1 MYAFYSA
8 LLAFFLLLTLP
19 YWLLQ
24 MMRHGKYRAGLR
36 QRFGAVPP
44 ALAGRSDKPAIW
56 VHAVS
61 VGEVVASSAVVE
73 ALRQK
78 FPSHRVLVSTTTS
91 TGQKLAAQRF
101 GAENV
106 FYFPLDFALA
116 VRPYL
121 DALRPELVVVAETEF
136 WPNFLRC
143 AKRSGARVAV
153 INCRISDR
161 SLPGSKRL
169 RFWLPKLLEKTL
181 ANVDVFLAQTEE
193 DRKRLVEIGAPESK
207 VTVAGN
213 LKFDVAPPPPPRIVA
228 SLREGFSHSG
238 AGPVLVC
245 GSTLEGEEG
254 SLLSAFRNILVNHP
268 KAVMILAPRHP
279 ERFSEVAA
287 LVETLGFR
295 VWRRSLWSG
304 EPLAGS
310 VFLVDTIGELAAL
323 YSLATVAFVGGSLV
337 PRGGHNILEPA
348 LYGVPIVTGNHY
360 ENFRDVVNFFARRNA
375 VRIVGVAELP
385 LVFME
390 LIENDAERTAL
401 GRNALAALESQRGAT
416 ARTVSALLRLMGED
430 SREGS
435 A

>member
-1 MYAFYSA
+1 MYALYSA

-36 QRFGAVPP
+36 QRLGAVPP
-44 ALAGRSDKPAIW
+44 ALAGRGEKRAIW

-61 VGEVVASSAVVE
+61 VGEVVASSAVVT
-73 ALRQK
+73 ALREK
-78 FPSHRVLVSTTTS
+78 CPTHRVLISTTTN

-106 FYFPLDFALA
+106 FYFPLDFAFA
-116 VRPYL
+116 IRPYL

-136 WPNFLRC
+136 WPNFLRL
-143 AKRSGARVAV
+143 AQRSGARVAV

-161 SLPGSKRL
+161 SFPGYKRF
-169 RFWLPKLLEKTL
+169 RFWLPRLLETTL
-181 ANVDVFLAQTEE
+181 KNVDVFLAQTEE
-193 DRKRLVEIGAPESK
+193 DRQRLTEIGAPLSK

-213 LKFDVAPPPPPRIVA
+213 LKFDVAPPPAPKIVA
-228 SLREGFSHSG
+228 SLRESFRQSG

-254 SLLSAFRNILVNHP
+254 SLLSTFHNILAHHP
-268 KAVMILAPRHP
+268 KAVMIRAPRHP
-279 ERFSEVAA
+279 ERFPEVAE
-287 LVETLGFR
+287 LVENLGFR
-295 VWRRSLWSG
+295 MWRRSLWSG
-304 EPLAGS
+304 EALAGG
-310 VFLVDTIGELAAL
+310 VFLVDSIGELAAL

-360 ENFRDVVNFFARRNA
+360 ENFRDVVNFFASRNA
-375 VRIVGVAELP
+375 VRIVGLAELP
-385 LVFME
+385 LIFIE
-390 LIENDAERTAL
+390 LIENGGERTAL

-416 ARTVSALLRLMGED
+416 ERTVAALLQQMGV
-430 SREGS
+430 SS
-435 A
+435 